1 MGLLNSNNLNMKY
14 IYIVIILITATLL
27 FSFNNTN
34 LKSKKPNIFPFESTI
49 KSIDGSSINFESF
62 KGKNILFVNV
72 ASKCGFTKQYES
84 LEKLSRLYKND
95 LVVIGFPSNQFGQQ
109 EPGTHDEIIQFCKSN
124 YGVTF
129 LMTEKILV
137 KGDNI
142 HPIYNWLTSSE
153 LNGVLD
159 SSVKWNFQ
167 KYFINK
173 KGHLVDYFY
182 STTDP
187 LSSKITNLIK

>member
-1 MGLLNSNNLNMKY
+1 MKY
-14 IYIVIILITATLL
+14 IYILVLVLITSFL
-27 FSFNNTN
+27 FSFNNTK
-34 LKSKKPNIFPFESTI
+34 LKSTLPNIFPYESSI
-49 KSIDGSSINFESF
+49 KSIDGTSIALENF
-62 KGKNILFVNV
+62 KGKKILFVNV

-84 LEKLSRLYKND
+84 LEKLSKRYKKD
-95 LVVIGFPSNQFGQQ
+95 LVVIGCPSNQFGQQ
-109 EPGTHDEIIQFCKSN
+109 EPGTHQEIIEFCKRN

-129 LMTEKILV
+129 LMTEKIKV

-153 LNGVLD
+153 LNGVFD

-187 LSSKITNLIK
+187 LSPKITNLIN

>member
-1 MGLLNSNNLNMKY
+1 MKY
-14 IYIVIILITATLL
+14 LYILILVLTTSFL
-27 FSFNNTN
+27 FSFNNN
-34 LKSKKPNIFPFESTI
+34 NMKSKTPEIFPFEYSI
-49 KSIDGSSINFESF
+49 KSIDGNSIELADF

-72 ASKCGFTKQYES
+72 ASKCGFTNQYES
-84 LEKLSRLYKND
+84 LEKLSKKYKKD
-95 LVVIGFPSNQFGQQ
+95 LVVIGCPSNQFGQQ
-109 EPGTHDEIIQFCKSN
+109 EPGTHQEIIEFCKIN

-129 LMTEKILV
+129 LMTEKIMV
-137 KGDNI
+137 KGDKI

-153 LNGVLD
+153 LNGVVD

>member
-1 MGLLNSNNLNMKY
+1 MKY
-14 IYIVIILITATLL
+14 IYFLVLVLIASFL

-34 LKSKKPNIFPFESTI
+34 LKSKTPKVFPFESSI
-49 KSIDGSSINFESF
+49 KSIDGNPIQLENF

-72 ASKCGFTKQYES
+72 ASKCGFTQQYES
-84 LEKLSRLYKND
+84 LEKLSKKYKKD
-95 LVVIGFPSNQFGQQ
+95 LVIIGCPSNQFGQQ
-109 EPGTHDEIIQFCKSN
+109 EPGTHQEIIEFCKNN

-129 LMTEKILV
+129 LLTEKIMV
-137 KGDNI
+137 KGNNI
-142 HPIYNWLTSSE
+142 HPIYNWLTSSK

-187 LSSKITNLIK
+187 LSPKITNLIN

>member
-1 MGLLNSNNLNMKY
+1 MKY
-14 IYIVIILITATLL
+14 IYLIILISVTSFL
-27 FSFNNTN
+27 FSFNKTN
-34 LKSKKPNIFPFESTI
+34 MKSNVPNIFPYETSI
-49 KSIDGSSINFESF
+49 KNIDGSSINLENY

-84 LEKLSRLYKND
+84 LEKLSKKFKND
-95 LVVIGFPSNQFGQQ
+95 LVVIGCPSNQFGQQ
-109 EPGTHDEIIQFCKSN
+109 EPGTHQEIIEFFKRN

-129 LMTEKILV
+129 LMTEKIKV

-153 LNGVLD
+153 LNGVFD

-187 LSSKITNLIK
+187 LSSKIINLIK

>member
-1 MGLLNSNNLNMKY
+1 MKY
-14 IYIVIILITATLL
+14 IYLIILLLTTSFL

-34 LKSKKPNIFPFESTI
+34 LKSKSPKTFPFELSI
-49 KSIDGSSINFESF
+49 NNIDGTSINLENF

-72 ASKCGFTKQYES
+72 ASKCGFTNQYEA
-84 LEKLSRLYKND
+84 LEKLSRRYKNE
-95 LVVIGFPSNQFGQQ
+95 LVVIGCPSNQFGQQ
-109 EPGTHDEIIQFCKSN
+109 EPGTHEEIIEFCKSN

-129 LMTEKILV
+129 LMTEKIIV
-137 KGDNI
+137 KGDKI
-142 HPIYNWLTSSE
+142 HPIYNWLTSSN

-173 KGHLVDYFY
+173 NGHLVDYFY

>member
-1 MGLLNSNNLNMKY
+1 MKY
-14 IYIVIILITATLL
+14 IYIVVAIIVATVLL
-27 FSFNNTN
+27 SFINPN
-34 LKSKKPNIFPFESTI
+34 LKSKTSNIFPYDYLI
-49 KSIDGSSINFESF
+49 KNIDGTTINLENF

-84 LEKLSRLYKND
+84 LEKLFRMYKDD
-95 LVVIGFPSNQFGQQ
+95 LVILGCPSNQFGQQ
-109 EPGTHDEIIQFCKSN
+109 EPGTHEEIIEFCKSN

-129 LMTEKILV
+129 LITEKIMV
-137 KGDNI
+137 KGDKI

-167 KYFINK
+167 KYFINRE
-173 KGHLVDYFY
+173 GHLVDYFY

-187 LSSKITNLIK
+187 LSPKITNLIN

>member
-1 MGLLNSNNLNMKY
+1 MKY
-14 IYIVIILITATLL
+14 ILILILITISIV
-27 FSFNNTN
+27 FFGFNTPLNIVDN
-34 LKSKKPNIFPFESTI
+34 PKKFPYDLKIHN
-49 KSIDGSSINFESF
+49 IDGDLIDLNKF

-84 LEKLSRLYKND
+84 LENLYRKYKDD
-95 LVVIGFPSNQFGQQ
+95 LVIIGCPSNQFGQQ
-109 EPGTHDEIIQFCKSN
+109 EPGTNKEIIEFCKRN

-129 LMTEKILV
+129 LMTEKIMV
-137 KGDNI
+137 KGNNI
-142 HPIYNWLTSSE
+142 HPIYNWLTSSK

-167 KYFINK
+167 KYFINRE
-173 KGHLVDYFY
+173 GHLVDYFY

-187 LSSKITNLIK
+187 LSPKITNLIN

>member
-1 MGLLNSNNLNMKY
+1 LNSNNWSMKY
-14 IYIVIILITATLL
+14 IYIIILILVTSFL
-27 FSFNNTN
+27 FSFNKTN
-34 LKSKKPNIFPFESTI
+34 LKSNVPNIFPYELSI
-49 KSIDGSSINFESF
+49 KNIDGSPINLGNY

-84 LEKLSRLYKND
+84 LENLYRKYKDD
-95 LVVIGFPSNQFGQQ
+95 LVIIGCPSNQFGQQ
-109 EPGTHDEIIQFCKSN
+109 EPGTNKEIIEFCKRN

-129 LMTEKILV
+129 LMTEKIMV
-137 KGDNI
+137 KGDKI

-153 LNGVLD
+153 LNGVHD

-167 KYFINK
+167 KYFINR

-187 LSSKITNLIK
+187 LSTKITNLIK